1 LEEALTRANGT
12 MYGLGGSVWS
22 SDIERAASV
31 AVRLECGTAWVNRHL
46 GLVPFAPFGG
56 VKWSGIGVENGIRG
70 LEGFSDLQVLHR
82 PT

>member
-1 LEEALTRANGT
+1 
-12 MYGLGGSVWS
+12 
-22 SDIERAASV
+22 
-31 AVRLECGTAWVNRHL
+31 
-46 GLVPFAPFGG
+46 